1 MRFRLGYPISS
12 NVYSPW
18 LSMYIQGLL
27 RNDKESLIPDDCH
40 CGETNY
46 TAYDP
51 NILIKTRMILI
62 DNQFAQRILNE
73 ILLRVVYQYA
83 LIEDKMTKY

>member
-40 CGETNY
+40 CGETNC